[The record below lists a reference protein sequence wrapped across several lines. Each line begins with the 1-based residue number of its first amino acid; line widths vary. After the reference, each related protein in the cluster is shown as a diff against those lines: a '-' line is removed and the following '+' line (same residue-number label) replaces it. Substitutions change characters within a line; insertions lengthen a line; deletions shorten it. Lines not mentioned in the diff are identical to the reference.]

1 MSWLYS
7 QALVEAFSVDTSLDG
22 EQSVQSSGNPT
33 QLAYLPLDRMTDF
46 SRLSRFGMTF
56 RPLTEDRGEELL
68 MSYLEAFPAKTS
80 ALQDEATDLKESDQE
95 CGNTWRGWLAK
106 YDPDSCS
113 WRTAQC
119 SLLEEEPESLQTLPR
134 WGMTVDGVLLEQQT
148 AVLRTN
154 EIESG
159 LWRTPQAQD
168 GMRGVYKTKEAID
181 AHLNRGHQLGLA
193 NQVAHRHLWPTPT
206 VCGNYNRKGLS
217 KTSGDGLATA
227 VQRWPTPT
235 AHMAKET
242 NAPSEALR
250 NEPSLTSLVGGSL
263 NPMWVE
269 WLMGWPLGWTDLK
282 PLGTDKFQQWQQQHG
297 DY

>member
-7 QALVEAFSVDTSLDG
+7 QALVEAFSVDTSSDG

-33 QLAYLPLDRMTDF
+33 QLAYLLPDKMTDF

-56 RPLTEDRGEELL
+56 KPLTEDRGAELL
-68 MSYLEAFPAKTS
+68 MSYLGAFHAKTS

-154 EIESG
+154 VTESG

-250 NEPSLTSLVGGSL
+250 NEPLLTSLVGGSL

-282 PLGTDKFQQWQQQHG
+282 PLGMDKFQQWQQLHG